1 MVKKRA
7 AGPSLPGPANI
18 WGSGQFPGGR
28 GDLAN
33 IETSPQ
39 PRRATEGSA
48 GLDLHS
54 TTRLVLTPQMGTQVI
69 ETDFKGPLQKDTV
82 GLLFGRSSSALRGLI
97 VHPGVIDPDYQGVV
111 KVMVSSPRGIVSIS
125 PGDRVA
131 QIVLLPSLHGLFPSA
146 GKQRGKGGFGA
157 SGVDLTCLSLQ
168 MDQRPVLELR
178 VDGKAILGLLDTG
191 ADRSIIAQK
200 DWPQGWPVQNSNQM
214 LRGLGYAKAPDM
226 SARSLKWKDAEGHS
240 GEIQPYVLELPISLW
255 GRDLLKDLG
264 LRLTNESSPTSR
276 HLMQDMGWH
285 PSYGL
290 GKYLQGRKSPIIQ
303 KKKMNT
309 EGLGFS

>member
-39 PRRATEGSA
+39 PGRATEGSA
-48 GLDLHS
+48 GFDLHS

-82 GLLFGRSSSALRGLI
+82 GLLFGHSLSALCGLI

-131 QIVLLPSLHGLFPSA
+131 QIVLLPSLHGRFPSIS
-146 GKQRGKGGFGA
+146 KQRKRRVWCLGRRSDMSLSPDGPA
-157 SGVDLTCLSLQ
+157 SSSGV
-168 MDQRPVLELR
+168 
-178 VDGKAILGLLDTG
+178 
-191 ADRSIIAQK
+191 
-200 DWPQGWPVQNSNQM
+200 
-214 LRGLGYAKAPDM
+214 
-226 SARSLKWKDAEGHS
+226 EG
-240 GEIQPYVLELPISLW
+240 G
-255 GRDLLKDLG
+255 
-264 LRLTNESSPTSR
+264 
-276 HLMQDMGWH
+276 
-285 PSYGL
+285 
-290 GKYLQGRKSPIIQ
+290 
-303 KKKMNT
+303 
-309 EGLGFS
+309 

>member
-82 GLLFGRSSSALRGLI
+82 GLLFGHSLSALRGLI

-131 QIVLLPSLHGLFPSA
+131 QIVLF
-146 GKQRGKGGFGA
+146 
-157 SGVDLTCLSLQ
+157 
-168 MDQRPVLELR
+168 
-178 VDGKAILGLLDTG
+178 
-191 ADRSIIAQK
+191 
-200 DWPQGWPVQNSNQM
+200 
-214 LRGLGYAKAPDM
+214 
-226 SARSLKWKDAEGHS
+226 
-240 GEIQPYVLELPISLW
+240 
-255 GRDLLKDLG
+255 
-264 LRLTNESSPTSR
+264 
-276 HLMQDMGWH
+276 
-285 PSYGL
+285 
-290 GKYLQGRKSPIIQ
+290 
-303 KKKMNT
+303 
-309 EGLGFS
+309 

>member
-1 MVKKRA
+1 
-7 AGPSLPGPANI
+7 
-18 WGSGQFPGGR
+18 
-28 GDLAN
+28 
-33 IETSPQ
+33 
-39 PRRATEGSA
+39 
-48 GLDLHS
+48 
-54 TTRLVLTPQMGTQVI
+54 MGTQVI

-82 GLLFGRSSSALRGLI
+82 GLLFGHSLSALRGLI

-214 LRGLGYAKAPDM
+214 LRGLVYAKAPDM

-285 PSYGL
+285 PSYEL
-290 GKYLQGRKSPIIQ
+290 GKYLQGKKSPMIQ
-303 KKKMNT
+303 RRKMNT
-309 EGLGFS
+309 EDLGFS

>member
-1 MVKKRA
+1 
-7 AGPSLPGPANI
+7 
-18 WGSGQFPGGR
+18 
-28 GDLAN
+28 
-33 IETSPQ
+33 
-39 PRRATEGSA
+39 
-48 GLDLHS
+48 
-54 TTRLVLTPQMGTQVI
+54 MGTQVI

-82 GLLFGRSSSALRGLI
+82 GLLFGHSLSALRGLI

-168 MDQRPVLELR
+168 MDQRPVLELK
-178 VDGKAILGLLDTG
+178 VDGQAILGLLDTG

-200 DWPQGWPVQNSNQM
+200 DWPQGWPVQNSNQK

-226 SARSLKWKDAEGHS
+226 NARSLKWKDAEGHS

-264 LRLTNESSPTSR
+264 LRLTNESSPTS
-276 HLMQDMGWH
+276 
-285 PSYGL
+285 
-290 GKYLQGRKSPIIQ
+290 
-303 KKKMNT
+303 
-309 EGLGFS
+309 

>member
-7 AGPSLPGPANI
+7 VGPSLPGPTNI
-18 WGSGQFPGGR
+18 WGSGKLPRGG

-54 TTRLVLTPQMGTQVI
+54 TTRLVLIPQMGTQVI

-82 GLLFGRSSSALRGLI
+82 GLLFGHSLSALRGLI

-168 MDQRPVLELR
+168 MDQRPVLELK
-178 VDGKAILGLLDTG
+178 VDGQAILGLLDTG

-200 DWPQGWPVQNSNQM
+200 DWPQGWPVQSSNQM
-214 LRGLGYAKAPDM
+214 L
-226 SARSLKWKDAEGHS
+226 
-240 GEIQPYVLELPISLW
+240 
-255 GRDLLKDLG
+255 
-264 LRLTNESSPTSR
+264 
-276 HLMQDMGWH
+276 
-285 PSYGL
+285 
-290 GKYLQGRKSPIIQ
+290 
-303 KKKMNT
+303 
-309 EGLGFS
+309 